1 MLNPDWSQQW
11 ASCPAVTAKGDVS
24 AVHCNPCQGLMGSV
38 WLRTGD
44 LWCENLG
51 NIPLWLPDIP

>member
-1 MLNPDWSQQW
+1 MKTLKLLIKTNFFNKINDFL
-11 ASCPAVTAKGDVS
+11 CFNIIKYIY
-24 AVHCNPCQGLMGSV
+24 QGLTGSA